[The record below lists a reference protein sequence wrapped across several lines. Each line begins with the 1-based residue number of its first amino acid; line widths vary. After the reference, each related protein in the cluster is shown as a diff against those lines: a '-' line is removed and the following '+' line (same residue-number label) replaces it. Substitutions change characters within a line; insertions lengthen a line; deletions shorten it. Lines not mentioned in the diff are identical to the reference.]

1 METYRIS
8 VPVPSMGAT
17 VYELTLLD
25 VLVQPGAQVVKGQK
39 IAAFESDKSVFDFES
54 PCDGRVLG
62 VTGRPG
68 DVVAANAPFLTMET
82 ADVSLRHLAVSA
94 EGDGNGHHPARAPS
108 PAVQVAAPA
117 GKPVAAPMPSAPAP
131 AAPGRPQWTPRA
143 LKLAAE
149 AGVDP
154 AAVADIAHTGPGGR
168 VSGDDFAQWLERQAA
183 VRAAAPGT
191 AARPA
196 PAPDFAAETVRVA
209 GVGFAVPKNVRF
221 NAEILQHFPG
231 LSEESIVGV
240 TGIRERRHASPEES
254 ATELAA
260 VACRQALAAAGLDA
274 EAIDAIVMATIIP
287 DQPVPSA
294 ASALAKALG
303 IRRALAF
310 DVNAACSGFLYAL
323 EIGRAFIRG
332 GTAHRVLV
340 VTAELLSRITNPK
353 DQNTAFLFGD
363 GAGAAVLDDTT
374 GGHRLHRMELS
385 GDSEYFSAI
394 QRLGGGARLPLPADE
409 SHMDHFFLQMD
420 GPVVFKRAVLAFAD
434 VIESTI
440 KRHGIAAADVSWVV
454 PHQANERILQ
464 AVSKRLGIPYERFVM
479 IIAKYGNTS
488 AASVSMALGWAA
500 AEGVFNPGDK
510 IVFCSVGA
518 GFTFA
523 GGLLVW

>member
-25 VLVQPGAQVVKGQK
+25 VLVQPGTPVTKGQK
-39 IAAFESDKSVFDFES
+39 LAAFESDKSVFDFES

-82 ADVSLRHLAVSA
+82 ADVSLRHLAVA
-94 EGDGNGHHPARAPS
+94 ADGNGHHAA
-108 PAVQVAAPA
+108 AAAPA
-117 GKPVAAPMPSAPAP
+117 APAQRP
-131 AAPGRPQWTPRA
+131 PVSRPPPPAPGRPQWTPRA

-154 AAVADIAHTGPGGR
+154 ATVPDLVGTGPGGR
-168 VSGDDFAQWLERQAA
+168 VSGDDFTQWLEKRAGAA
-183 VRAAAPGT
+183 VAAVAPSPQSAAAVN
-191 AARPA
+191 
-196 PAPDFAAETVRVA
+196 FAAETVRVA

-260 VACRQALAAAGLDA
+260 VACRQALAAVGLEA
-274 EAIDAIVMATIIP
+274 TAIDAIVMATIIP

-332 GTAHRVLV
+332 GTARRVLV

-363 GAGAAVLDDTT
+363 GAGAAVLDD
-374 GGHRLHRMELS
+374 GADGHRLHRLELS

-394 QRLGGGARLPLPADE
+394 QRLGGGARLPLPEEHSD
-409 SHMDHFFLQMD
+409 MDQFFLQMD

-434 VIESTI
+434 IIEGVLR
-440 KRHGIAAADVSWVV
+440 RHGLRPEDVSWVV

-500 AEGVFNPGDK
+500 GEGVFNPGDK